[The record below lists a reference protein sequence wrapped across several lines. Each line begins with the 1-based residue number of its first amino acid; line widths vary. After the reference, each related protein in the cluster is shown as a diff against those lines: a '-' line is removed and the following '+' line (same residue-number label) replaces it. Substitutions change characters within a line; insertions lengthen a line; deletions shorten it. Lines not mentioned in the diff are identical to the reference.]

1 MLSISTARLVR
12 MIAKPPTVVV
22 VDHSPASLM
31 LYVRSAASLNIEL
44 LTFSSPAQSLAFL
57 ADNRV
62 DLVFVDILMRDMDGL
77 MMLKKLRGMALHQ
90 YTAVVIVTSK
100 DYAQDRGVAEQL
112 GSREY
117 RLKPLRSQEIR
128 EIINRYVG
136 PYATD
141 SDDRLA

>member
-1 MLSISTARLVR
+1 

-22 VDHSPASLM
+22 VDHSSASLSF
-31 LYVRSAASLNIEL
+31 YERSTAALDIEL
-44 LTFSSPAQSLAFL
+44 LTFSSPAQSLEFL
-57 ADNRV
+57 ADHPA

-77 MMLKKLRGMALHQ
+77 MMLRKLRDMALHQ

-100 DYAQDRGVAEQL
+100 DYAQDRRVAEQL

-128 EIINRYVG
+128 EIINRYVVG
-136 PYATD
+136 PYGVDLDNRRA
-141 SDDRLA
+141 